1 MTSIKHA
8 TINELDAI
16 TQLFEQYRLFYKK
29 QADLQKATAFIKARL
44 DNKDSVILFAEL
56 DKQAVG
62 FVQLYPA
69 FSSTAMQKM
78 WILND
83 LFVSPDFRQLKVG
96 KSLMNAAT
104 AYAIDTHAHSLKLC
118 TSVDNLQA
126 QALYKQLGYN
136 KITTFYHY
144 TLML

>member
-1 MTSIKHA
+1 
-8 TINELDAI
+8 
-16 TQLFEQYRLFYKK
+16 
-29 QADLQKATAFIKARL
+29 
-44 DNKDSVILFAEL
+44 
-56 DKQAVG
+56 
-62 FVQLYPA
+62 
-69 FSSTAMQKM
+69 MQKM
-78 WILND
+78 WVLND

-104 AYAIDTHAHSLKLC
+104 AYAIDIHAHSLKLC

-136 KITTFYHY
+136 KITTFDHY